1 MSKSHRHFVIAYVLF
16 VGFPILILLG
26 ILRIGRT
33 LSAPVSVNGNWKVEA
48 ASTAPVDGHCPI
60 AGPFNDNSFFV
71 ISQSGPN
78 LRVALSGS
86 KSTGVVASGTI
97 ASGMIA
103 AGVIADGTI
112 DGKTVKVSIP
122 SLRSNPANSN
132 CGGDQ
137 SHILLAT
144 VDANAEPRTLT
155 GSLSA
160 DHCANCEPR
169 QFRAVRQPR
178 LAGEGR

>member
-1 MSKSHRHFVIAYVLF
+1 MSKSHRHFVIAYVVF
-16 VGFPILILLG
+16 VGLPILILLG
-26 ILRIGRT
+26 ILRLGRGLT
-33 LSAPVSVNGNWKVEA
+33 SPVSVNGNWKIESA
-48 ASTAPVDGHCPI
+48 ASLADGHCPI
-60 AGPFNDNSFFV
+60 ASPLNINSSFV

-86 KSTGVVASGTI
+86 KSTGVIASGTI

-103 AGVIADGTI
+103 TGTIADGTI
-112 DGKTVKVSIP
+112 DGQTVKVSIP
-122 SLRSNPANSN
+122 SSRSNPADST

-137 SHILLAT
+137 PLTLTAT
-144 VDANAEPRTLT
+144 VDAHAEPRTLT
-155 GSLSA
+155 GTLSA
-160 DHCANCEPR
+160 DHCANCEPL